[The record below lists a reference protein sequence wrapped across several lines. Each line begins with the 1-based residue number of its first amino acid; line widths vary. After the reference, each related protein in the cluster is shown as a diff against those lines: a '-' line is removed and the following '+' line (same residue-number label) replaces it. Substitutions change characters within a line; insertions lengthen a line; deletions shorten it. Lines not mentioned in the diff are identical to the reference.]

1 MAGAIL
7 SSIIKW
13 MIGNIPASLGSALSS
28 QQGSVHEDLSKME
41 GTLSRIQAVLS
52 DAEEREIRDEAVKL
66 WLKELKDLAY
76 LAEDVL
82 AEYGYEFLRIKAEG
96 GDLPRPATRKRKLEA
111 RKLVA
116 TTVLPTQ
123 IAIPGGIQSRIKDIS
138 IRFDELAEERKA
150 LSLKD
155 NIGVSRSSV
164 PVQPPQSTPYVDE
177 SCVYGREEDKK
188 KIVEMLVSEKGSADK
203 LSVIPIIGMA
213 GIGKTTLARLVYKDP
228 TVRQC
233 FNTRVWVS
241 VSVDFDVI
249 KIYKA
254 IIESITQEKCDL
266 TELSS
271 LQSVLKEELVGKRL
285 LLVLDDVWTEDI
297 NLWDSLR
304 VAFISGGR
312 CKFLVTTRNESVARI
327 MQTVLPYQLA
337 GLTEDQAWSLFK
349 QYALENRDPDSS
361 RNLEEIGMKIVQ
373 KCKGLPLAIKNL
385 GGLLYYEEDKDKW
398 EDILQSDLW
407 ELDEEDDGILP
418 ALRVSYHR
426 MPTHLKPCFM
436 YCALFPK
443 NYLFEKDELIKL
455 WMAQGLIPFVETRRA
470 EDIGKKYFDDLH
482 RRSFF
487 QLSPI
492 DEELPLIRSSLQLSL
507 TGSENL
513 QQKTS
518 FIISQHEDQQ
528 LFLMHDLICDL
539 ARSIAGEECSVN
551 KDEKVSYIT
560 NEASHLSL
568 IPYETKADIQ
578 FEPLKEENRR
588 IRSLLYVNTK
598 VKTLNGGG
606 IGNVCQN
613 VRLCSDLFQML
624 PCLRV
629 IDLSYTRIKQL
640 PSSIGQLKLLCYL
653 GLRGSTI
660 KGLPNSL
667 GSLYYLQTLDLKY
680 CTSLQEL
687 PNGIVKLINLRHLE
701 LPTKDFAACVSL
713 PSGIGT
719 LTRLETLP
727 AFNVNRHC
735 RIDELRQLRNLRGHL
750 GIAGLQNVASGKE
763 ASIAD
768 LKAKE
773 HLRTLALIWNSE
785 KSTQASSSQGPGEQ
799 HSDGSTL
806 NTGSITETS
815 SFLADGILQN
825 LQPYRN
831 LRHLILRGYC
841 GMRFPSWL
849 GDPLF
854 SRLNSIALTK
864 CHSCKLL
871 PPLGQLPCLQNLLI
885 GNMDGIQHVGC
896 EFCGHSSTSSSIA
909 FRALDTLD
917 LECLNQW
924 GEWTGVEDGDFP
936 CLRRLVIKHCS
947 KLNGLPLLPTSLE
960 ILEME
965 NVEAITA
972 LPKLPSVKSLDL
984 QGKWNENL
992 WASTLELQ
1000 SLHSLEI
1007 SWSEDLSIL
1016 HLHGSLNALNNLEI
1030 SDCMNLTLIVELHK
1044 ITSLEHLRLHALPKF
1059 QFSPDDR
1066 LPPTLLSL
1074 DITSCP
1080 NLTSLPLYQPLSA
1093 LRELSIT
1100 TCEQLSTLM
1109 CLQNLNSL
1117 ESLTLDMCPEL
1128 FLNSDDVL
1136 PFTLQYLEISS
1147 CNKLSALP
1155 RLHENLSALKELHI
1169 EDCEELTTAVGL
1181 CNLTSLELMV
1191 IAFCPKFHFL
1201 PDEQL
1206 PNSTLDIEIEDC
1218 PRLTEWCQR
1227 HGIKQK
1233 VALLISTTNVFCMNI
1248 VPFSSDKTNSF

>member
-13 MIGNIPASLGSALSS
+13 MIGNMPASLGSALSS

-164 PVQPPQSTPYVDE
+164 PVKPPQSTPYVDE

-213 GIGKTTLARLVYKDP
+213 GIGKTTLARLIYKDP

-297 NLWDSLR
+297 SLWDSLR

-312 CKFLVTTRNESVARI
+312 CKFLVTTR
-327 MQTVLPYQLA
+327 
-337 GLTEDQAWSLFK
+337 
-349 QYALENRDPDSS
+349 
-361 RNLEEIGMKIVQ
+361 
-373 KCKGLPLAIKNL
+373 
-385 GGLLYYEEDKDKW
+385 
-398 EDILQSDLW
+398 
-407 ELDEEDDGILP
+407 
-418 ALRVSYHR
+418 
-426 MPTHLKPCFM
+426 
-436 YCALFPK
+436 
-443 NYLFEKDELIKL
+443 
-455 WMAQGLIPFVETRRA
+455 
-470 EDIGKKYFDDLH
+470 
-482 RRSFF
+482 
-487 QLSPI
+487 
-492 DEELPLIRSSLQLSL
+492 
-507 TGSENL
+507 
-513 QQKTS
+513 
-518 FIISQHEDQQ
+518 
-528 LFLMHDLICDL
+528 
-539 ARSIAGEECSVN
+539 EECSVN

-568 IPYETKADIQ
+568 IPYEAKADIQ
-578 FEPLKEENRR
+578 IEPLKEENRR

-606 IGNVCQN
+606 ISDVHQN

-735 RIDELRQLRNLRGHL
+735 RIDELKQLRNLRGHL

-785 KSTQASSSQGPGEQ
+785 KSTQASSSQGPSEK

-815 SFLADGILQN
+815 RFLADGILQN

-831 LRHLILRGYC
+831 LRHLTLRGYC

-849 GDPLF
+849 GDPSF

-924 GEWTGVEDGDFP
+924 GEWTGVKDGDFP

-960 ILEME
+960 TLEME

-1016 HLHGSLNALNNLEI
+1016 HLHGSLNAINNLEI

-1059 QFSPDDR
+1059 QFSPDDH

-1136 PFTLQYLEISS
+1136 PFTLQYLKISS

-1191 IAFCPKFHFL
+1191 ISFCHKFHFL

-1233 VALLISTTNVFCMNI
+1233 NNDWEDVDFD
-1248 VPFSSDKTNSF
+1248 DKWERHSKSQEYESEEN

>member
-1 MAGAIL
+1 MSGAIL
-7 SSIIKW
+7 SSIIEW
-13 MIGNIPASLGSALSS
+13 MIGNIPASLGLALSS
-28 QQGSVHEDLSKME
+28 QQASVHEDLSKME
-41 GTLSRIQAVLS
+41 RTLLRIQAVLS

-82 AEYGYEFLRIKAEG
+82 AEFGYEFLRIKAKG
-96 GDLPRPATRKRKLEA
+96 ADLPQPATRKRKLEA
-111 RKLVA
+111 RKLDA
-116 TTVLPTQ
+116 TAVLPTQ
-123 IAIPGGIQSRIKDIS
+123 IAIPGGMQSRIKDIS

-150 LSLKD
+150 LSLTE
-155 NIGVSRSSV
+155 NIGVRRSRA

-188 KIVEMLVSEKGSADK
+188 KIVEMLVSEKASAYK

-213 GIGKTTLARLVYKDP
+213 GIGKTTLARLVYEDP

-249 KIYKA
+249 KIYNA

-297 NLWDSLR
+297 SLWDSLR
-304 VAFISGGR
+304 VAFINGGR
-312 CKFLVTTRNESVARI
+312 CKVLVTTR
-327 MQTVLPYQLA
+327 
-337 GLTEDQAWSLFK
+337 K
-349 QYALENRDPDSS
+349 
-361 RNLEEIGMKIVQ
+361 
-373 KCKGLPLAIKNL
+373 
-385 GGLLYYEEDKDKW
+385 
-398 EDILQSDLW
+398 
-407 ELDEEDDGILP
+407 
-418 ALRVSYHR
+418 
-426 MPTHLKPCFM
+426 
-436 YCALFPK
+436 
-443 NYLFEKDELIKL
+443 
-455 WMAQGLIPFVETRRA
+455 
-470 EDIGKKYFDDLH
+470 
-482 RRSFF
+482 
-487 QLSPI
+487 
-492 DEELPLIRSSLQLSL
+492 
-507 TGSENL
+507 
-513 QQKTS
+513 
-518 FIISQHEDQQ
+518 
-528 LFLMHDLICDL
+528 
-539 ARSIAGEECSVN
+539 ECSVK
-551 KDEKVSYIT
+551 KDEKVSYIA
-560 NEASHLSL
+560 NEANHLSL
-568 IPYETKADIQ
+568 IPYEAKADIQ
-578 FEPLKEENRR
+578 FEPLKDEYRR
-588 IRSLLYVNTK
+588 IRSLLYVNTEA
-598 VKTLNGGG
+598 KTLNGGG
-606 IGNVCQN
+606 LGGVCQN
-613 VRLCSDLFQML
+613 VRLCSDLFRKL

-629 IDLSYTRIKQL
+629 IDLSYTRIKEL
-640 PSSIGQLKLLCYL
+640 PNSIGQLKLLCYL

-660 KGLPNSL
+660 KRLPNSL

-687 PNGIVKLINLRHLE
+687 PNGIVNLINLRHLE

-727 AFNVNRHC
+727 AFNVNRCC
-735 RIDELRQLRNLRGHL
+735 RIDELKQLRNLRGHL

-773 HLRTLALIWNSE
+773 HLQTLALIWNSE
-785 KSTQASSSQGPGEQ
+785 KSTQASSSQGPSEQ

-815 SFLADGILQN
+815 RFLADGIIQN

-849 GDPLF
+849 GDPSF
-854 SRLNSIALTK
+854 SRLNSISLTK

-871 PPLGQLPCLQNLLI
+871 PPLGQLPCLQDLLI

-924 GEWTGVEDGDFP
+924 GEWTGVKDGDFP
-936 CLRRLVIKHCS
+936 CLRSLVIKHCS

-1016 HLHGSLNALNNLEI
+1016 DLHGSLNALNNLDI
-1030 SDCMNLTLIVELHK
+1030 SDCINLTSIVELHK

-1100 TCEQLSTLM
+1100 NCEQLSTLM

-1117 ESLTLDMCPEL
+1117 ESLTLDLCPEL

-1136 PFTLQYLEISS
+1136 PFTLQYLKISS

-1169 EDCEELTTAVGL
+1169 EDCEQLTTVVGL

-1191 IAFCPKFHFL
+1191 ISFCPKFHFL

-1233 VALLISTTNVFCMNI
+1233 NNDWEDLDFD
-1248 VPFSSDKTNSF
+1248 DKWERHSKSQEYESEEN

>member
-1 MAGAIL
+1 
-7 SSIIKW
+7 
-13 MIGNIPASLGSALSS
+13 
-28 QQGSVHEDLSKME
+28 ME

-116 TTVLPTQ
+116 TTTILPTQ
-123 IAIPGGIQSRIKDIS
+123 IAIPGGIQSRIKDIRM
-138 IRFDELAEERKA
+138 RFDELAEEREA
-150 LSLKD
+150 LSLR
-155 NIGVSRSSV
+155 NNTGVRISRV

-188 KIVEMLVSEKGSADK
+188 KIIEMLVSEKGSAEK

-213 GIGKTTLARLVYKDP
+213 GIGKTTLARLIYKDP

-254 IIESITQEKCDL
+254 IVESITQIKCDL

-297 NLWDSLR
+297 SLWDSLR

-337 GLTEDQAWSLFK
+337 GLTEDQAWLLFK

-361 RNLEEIGMKIVQ
+361 RNLEEIGKKIVR
-373 KCKGLPLAIKNL
+373 KCKGLPLAVKNL

-443 NYLFEKDELIKL
+443 NYLFEKDELVKL
-455 WMAQGLIPFVETRRA
+455 WMAQGLIPFMETRRA

-492 DEELPLIRSSLQLSL
+492 DEEFDEELPLIRSSLQLSL
-507 TGSENL
+507 TGHEQL
-513 QQKTS
+513 LQKTS
-518 FIISQHEDQQ
+518 FIISQDEDQK

-539 ARSIAGEECSVN
+539 ARSIAGEECN
-551 KDEKVSYIT
+551 IKKDKKVSYIT

-578 FEPLKEENRR
+578 FEPLKDENRR
-588 IRSLLYVNTK
+588 LRSLLYVNTK
-598 VKTLNGGG
+598 VKTLSGGG
-606 IGNVCQN
+606 ISDVFQN
-613 VRLCSDLFQML
+613 VRLCSGLFQTL

-629 IDLSYTRIKQL
+629 IDLSYTRIKEL

-660 KGLPNSL
+660 KRLPNSL

-727 AFNVNRHC
+727 AFKVNRHC
-735 RIDELRQLRNLRGHL
+735 RIDELKQLRNLRGHL

-763 ASIAD
+763 ATIAD
-768 LKAKE
+768 LKTKE
-773 HLRTLALIWNSE
+773 HLQTLALIWNSE
-785 KSTQASSSQGPGEQ
+785 KSTRASSSQGSSEQ

-806 NTGSITETS
+806 NTGSITES
-815 SFLADGILQN
+815 SRFLADGILQN

-849 GDPLF
+849 GDSSF
-854 SRLNSIALTK
+854 SRLNTISLTK

-871 PPLGQLPCLQNLLI
+871 PPLGQLPCLQKLLI

-896 EFCGHSSTSSSIA
+896 EFCGHSSMSSSIA
-909 FRALDTLD
+909 FRALDMLD
-917 LECLNQW
+917 IECLNQW

-947 KLNGLPLLPTSLE
+947 KLNGIPLLPTSLE

-1007 SWSEDLSIL
+1007 SWSEDLCIL
-1016 HLHGSLNALNNLEI
+1016 HLHGSLDALNNLEI

-1074 DITSCP
+1074 DISSCP

-1100 TCEQLSTLM
+1100 NCEQISTLM

-1117 ESLTLDMCPEL
+1117 ESLTLDACPEL

-1136 PFTLQYLEISS
+1136 PVTLQYLEISS

-1169 EDCEELTTAVGL
+1169 EDCEQLTTVVGL

-1191 IAFCPKFHFL
+1191 ISFCPKFHFL

-1206 PNSTLDIEIEDC
+1206 PTSTLDIEIEDC

-1233 VALLISTTNVFCMNI
+1233 VALLTNVPCMNI
-1248 VPFSSDKTNSF
+1248 VPFSSDKINSF

>member
-1 MAGAIL
+1 
-7 SSIIKW
+7 
-13 MIGNIPASLGSALSS
+13 
-28 QQGSVHEDLSKME
+28 ME

-116 TTVLPTQ
+116 TTTILPTQ
-123 IAIPGGIQSRIKDIS
+123 IAIPGGIQSRIKDIRM
-138 IRFDELAEERKA
+138 RFDELAEEREA
-150 LSLKD
+150 LSLR
-155 NIGVSRSSV
+155 NNTGVRISRV

-188 KIVEMLVSEKGSADK
+188 KIIEMLVSEKGSAEK

-213 GIGKTTLARLVYKDP
+213 GIGKTTLARLIYKDP

-233 FNTRVWVS
+233 FNTRVW
-241 VSVDFDVI
+241 
-249 KIYKA
+249 
-254 IIESITQEKCDL
+254 
-266 TELSS
+266 
-271 LQSVLKEELVGKRL
+271 
-285 LLVLDDVWTEDI
+285 
-297 NLWDSLR
+297 
-304 VAFISGGR
+304 
-312 CKFLVTTRNESVARI
+312 
-327 MQTVLPYQLA
+327 
-337 GLTEDQAWSLFK
+337 
-349 QYALENRDPDSS
+349 
-361 RNLEEIGMKIVQ
+361 
-373 KCKGLPLAIKNL
+373 
-385 GGLLYYEEDKDKW
+385 
-398 EDILQSDLW
+398 
-407 ELDEEDDGILP
+407 
-418 ALRVSYHR
+418 
-426 MPTHLKPCFM
+426 
-436 YCALFPK
+436 
-443 NYLFEKDELIKL
+443 
-455 WMAQGLIPFVETRRA
+455 
-470 EDIGKKYFDDLH
+470 
-482 RRSFF
+482 
-487 QLSPI
+487 
-492 DEELPLIRSSLQLSL
+492 LSL
-507 TGSENL
+507 TGSEQL
-513 QQKTS
+513 LQKTS
-518 FIISQHEDQQ
+518 FIISQDEDQK

-539 ARSIAGEECSVN
+539 ARSIAGEECN
-551 KDEKVSYIT
+551 IKKDKKVSYIT

-578 FEPLKEENRR
+578 FEPLKDENRR
-588 IRSLLYVNTK
+588 LRSLLYVNTK
-598 VKTLNGGG
+598 VKTLSGGG
-606 IGNVCQN
+606 ISDVFQN
-613 VRLCSDLFQML
+613 VRLCSGLFQTL

-629 IDLSYTRIKQL
+629 IDLSYTRIKEL

-660 KGLPNSL
+660 KRLPNSL

-727 AFNVNRHC
+727 AFKVNRHC
-735 RIDELRQLRNLRGHL
+735 RIDELKQLRNLRGHL

-763 ASIAD
+763 ATIAD
-768 LKAKE
+768 LKTKE
-773 HLRTLALIWNSE
+773 HLQTLALIWNSE
-785 KSTQASSSQGPGEQ
+785 KSTQASSSQGPSEQ

-806 NTGSITETS
+806 NTGSITES
-815 SFLADGILQN
+815 SRFLADGILQN

-849 GDPLF
+849 GDSSF
-854 SRLNSIALTK
+854 SRLNTISLTK

-871 PPLGQLPCLQNLLI
+871 PPLGQLPCLQKLLI

-896 EFCGHSSTSSSIA
+896 EFCGHSSMSSSIA
-909 FRALDTLD
+909 FRALDMLD
-917 LECLNQW
+917 IECLNQW
-924 GEWTGVEDGDFP
+924 GAWTGVEDGDFP

-1007 SWSEDLSIL
+1007 SWSEDLCIL
-1016 HLHGSLNALNNLEI
+1016 HLHGSLDALNNLEI

-1059 QFSPDDR
+1059 QFPPDDR

-1074 DITSCP
+1074 DISSCP

-1100 TCEQLSTLM
+1100 NCEQISTLM

-1117 ESLTLDMCPEL
+1117 ESLTLDACPEL

-1136 PFTLQYLEISS
+1136 PVTLQYLEISS

-1169 EDCEELTTAVGL
+1169 KDCEQLTTVVGL

-1191 IAFCPKFHFL
+1191 ISFCPKFHFL

-1206 PNSTLDIEIEDC
+1206 PTSTLDIEIEDC

-1233 VALLISTTNVFCMNI
+1233 VALLTNVPCMNI
-1248 VPFSSDKTNSF
+1248 VPFSSDKINSF